1 MSKQIAD
8 FQDTI
13 AELEA
18 KIEVLTRDK
27 YWATRKCAELEA
39 RIARMKA
46 AGDALYSDFGILLN
60 YREQSTLMLGWRS
73 ATEGL

>member
-18 KIEVLTRDK
+18 KIEVLTREK

-46 AGDALYSDFGILLN
+46 AGDGMRNELN
-60 YREQSTLMLGWRS
+60 AHNAWDEYYRGQVAWAN
-73 ATEGL
+73 ATENP

>member
-18 KIEVLTRDK
+18 KIEVLTREK
-27 YWATRKCAELEA
+27 YWATRKCSELED
-39 RIARMKA
+39 RIDRMKA
-46 AGDALYSDFGILLN
+46 AGDALYFDLGISLDW
-60 YREQSTLMLGWRS
+60 GWRS